1 MSIHYCMEKESA
13 SKLGRQ
19 DWLNIG
25 IQALI
30 EKGIEAVRVEP
41 LAKLLNVTR
50 GSFYWHFK
58 NRDDLL
64 EEILNEWEARN
75 TKNIIEQIE
84 GLNSSPNAKLLTLL
98 EIAAK
103 DDNLLEKAIRVWS
116 VNDAR
121 AVGAITRIDQQ
132 RLDYLQNLFVQL
144 GFSQIDSKVRAQIAY
159 SVRLGWFVMAS
170 SGYASERLTEI
181 RLVHAILTQTNN
193 LEVRPQSLTK
203 AS

>member
-1 MSIHYCMEKESA
+1 MEKEST

-25 IQALI
+25 IQTLI
-30 EKGIEAVRVEP
+30 EKGIEAVRVDP
-41 LAKLLNVTR
+41 LAKLLSVTR

-75 TKNIIEQIE
+75 TKKIIEQIE
-84 GLNSSPNAKLLTLL
+84 GLNSSPSSKLLSLL
-98 EIAAK
+98 EIAAE
-103 DDNLLEKAIRVWS
+103 DDNLLEKAVRVWS
-116 VNDAR
+116 VND
-121 AVGAITRIDQQ
+121 VGAAAAIARIDQQ
-132 RLDYLQNLFVQL
+132 RLDYLQNLFLQL
-144 GFSQIDSKVRAQIAY
+144 GFSEIHSKVRAQIAY

-170 SGYASERLTEI
+170 SSYAAERLTEI

-193 LEVRPQSLTK
+193 LEAMPNR
-203 AS
+203 

>member
-1 MSIHYCMEKESA
+1 MEKEIA

-19 DWLNIG
+19 DWLAIG
-25 IQALI
+25 IQTLI
-30 EKGIEAVRVEP
+30 EKGIEAVRIDP

-64 EEILNEWEARN
+64 EEILREWEARN
-75 TKNIIEQIE
+75 TQSIIEQIE
-84 GLNSSPNAKLLTLL
+84 GLNSSPIAKLLNLL

-103 DDNLLEKAIRVWS
+103 DDNLLEKAVRVWS
-116 VNDAR
+116 FNDAR
-121 AVGAITRIDQQ
+121 AAVAITRVDEQ
-132 RLDYLQNLFVQL
+132 RLDYLQNLFLQL
-144 GFSQIDSKVRAQIAY
+144 GFSEIDSKVRAQIAY

-170 SGYASERLTEI
+170 SSYASERLTEI

-193 LEVRPQSLTK
+193 LK
-203 AS
+203 ATPNR

>member
-1 MSIHYCMEKESA
+1 MEKEST

-25 IQALI
+25 IQTLI
-30 EKGIEAVRVEP
+30 EKGIEAVRVDP

-84 GLNSSPNAKLLTLL
+84 GLNSSPSTKLLSLL

-132 RLDYLQNLFVQL
+132 RLDYLQNLFLQL
-144 GFSQIDSKVRAQIAY
+144 GFSEIDSKVRAQIAY

-170 SGYASERLTEI
+170 SRYASERLIEI

-193 LEVRPQSLTK
+193 LEVRPQPLTE

>member
-1 MSIHYCMEKESA
+1 MEKEST

-25 IQALI
+25 IQTLI
-30 EKGIEAVRVEP
+30 EKGIEAVRVDP

-64 EEILNEWEARN
+64 KEILNEWEARN
-75 TKNIIEQIE
+75 TKNIIKQIE
-84 GLNSSPNAKLLTLL
+84 GLNSSPSAKLLSLL

-159 SVRLGWFVMAS
+159 SVRLVWFFMAS

-193 LEVRPQSLTK
+193 LEVRPQPLTE